1 MFRTAFVS
9 IVAIVACAVV
19 LAGRAAA
26 PAANGFP
33 TPPPLPSPRPV
44 TEGFFGTNV
53 TDPYRYFENMDD
65 PVTVAFFRE
74 QNAYT
79 RAVLDRLGAAR
90 QQLFDRI
97 AQLDNTGASV
107 SDVTRD
113 GPYYFYMKLNP
124 GDNSPKLYVR
134 DADGGQERV
143 LIDPQALA
151 TAGKHYTI
159 NYFLP
164 SLDGKYV
171 AYGISEGGSEA
182 AVIHVV
188 EAATGRVLPDAIDR
202 CYYEGVTSWLPDDS
216 FYYVRYPKLKPGE
229 PATDKETARG
239 RLSPRARTRSG

>member
-53 TDPYRYFENMDD
+53 TDPYRYFEDMDD
-65 PVTVAFFRE
+65 PVTVEFFKE

-97 AQLDNTGASV
+97 AQLDNAGALRL
-107 SDVTRD
+107 DVTRD
-113 GPYYFYMKLNP
+113 GPYFFYMKLNP

-134 DADGGQERV
+134 NAEGGSERV
-143 LIDPQALA
+143 LIDPQSSRNRRQAL
-151 TAGKHYTI
+151 Y
-159 NYFLP
+159 
-164 SLDGKYV
+164 D
-171 AYGISEGGSEA
+171 
-182 AVIHVV
+182 
-188 EAATGRVLPDAIDR
+188 
-202 CYYEGVTSWLPDDS
+202 
-216 FYYVRYPKLKPGE
+216 
-229 PATDKETARG
+229 
-239 RLSPRARTRSG
+239 